1 MKFYIVRVG
10 NLAYRDLQP
19 SSCDAIL
26 AAMCRFPRAI
36 RISARVAP

>member
-10 NLAYRDLQP
+10 TLTYRDLQP

-26 AAMCRFPRAI
+26 AAMSRYPGAS
-36 RISARVAP
+36 RISARLAP